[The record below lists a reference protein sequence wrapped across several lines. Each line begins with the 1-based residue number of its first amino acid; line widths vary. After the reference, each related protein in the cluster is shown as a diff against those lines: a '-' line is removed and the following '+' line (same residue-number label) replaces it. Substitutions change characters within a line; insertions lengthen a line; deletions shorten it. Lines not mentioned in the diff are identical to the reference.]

1 MNNLNL
7 ISELLKNRKQ
17 SIDNI
22 LNGNSEN
29 SVIVRMFLLSVSL
42 FAVYGV
48 IIGSS
53 QSILQALSSGVK
65 LPLMFYLTTFICFPT
80 LYFFLSFLG
89 IKQSFRQLLNF
100 MILCNTFISLVLAA
114 FAPVSF
120 FFLITDYSYQI
131 YKFINC
137 IIFTIAGFT
146 GTYLFYREL
155 RKLISGL
162 EAEAYDKRFKGI
174 LFLRLWA
181 VLFCIIGVQLSF
193 TLSPFFGLPGEKFI
207 LFTNEN
213 SNFFSDIL
221 NTMLHL
227 DSTNGAS
234 R

>member
-1 MNNLNL
+1 MNNINL
-7 ISELLKNRKQ
+7 ISELLKNRKK

-22 LNGNSEN
+22 LNGNSEKPA
-29 SVIVRMFLLSVSL
+29 VLRMFLLSIIL
-42 FAVYGV
+42 FAVYGL

-53 QSILQALSSGVK
+53 QSILQALSSGIK

-89 IKQSFRQLLNF
+89 IKQSFSQLLNF

-120 FFLITDYSYQI
+120 FFLITDYSYAI

-155 RKLISGL
+155 RSLISGI
-162 EAEAYDKRFKGI
+162 EPEGHDKRFKGI

-181 VLFCIIGVQLSF
+181 ILFCIIGVQLSF

-207 LFTNEN
+207 FFTNEN
-213 SNFFSDIL
+213 SNFFSDII
-221 NTMLHL
+221 NTILHL
-227 DSTNGAS
+227 DSANGSS